1 MQSLR
6 QLLFTKGSLTNHV
19 AFVHEKKHWYHKIKG
34 LHASTL
40 PILVLSM
47 NSINEGIPC
56 TFTFARAKPAWTSKK
71 LFDASS
77 KCHTLGEKKVQ
88 TNYLF

>member
-1 MQSLR
+1 
-6 QLLFTKGSLTNHV
+6 
-19 AFVHEKKHWYHKIKG
+19 
-34 LHASTL
+34 
-40 PILVLSM
+40 M

-77 KCHTLGEKKVQ
+77 KCHTLGEKKSANQ
-88 TNYLF
+88 LSFLKLFGLDD